1 MSNIEY
7 IASEESALGTI
18 CLRRRE
24 LLSRPGTV
32 ITEITLDHQLL
43 MSSHNTASECALAGV
58 ALEMHSGEKLDVLV
72 GGLGLGYTAQA
83 VLASARVARLEVV
96 EYLPPVVR
104 WLEQGLVPLS
114 TELCRDTRLRVT
126 EGDVY
131 RRLWE
136 NPTRQWDLILVDV
149 DHSPEEPLDSESDR
163 FYTEEGLAHA
173 RRHLAPGGLLGV
185 WSYAEC
191 SPFADSLARVFPEVR
206 VEPITFENLVFEEEE
221 TNWLFFA
228 RG

>member
-32 ITEITLDHQLL
+32 VTEITLDHQLL
-43 MSSHNTASECALAGV
+43 MSSHNTASERALAGV
-58 ALEMHSGEKLDVLV
+58 ALEMHSGGKLDVLV

-83 VLASARVARLEVV
+83 VLAAERVAYLEVV
-96 EYLPPVVR
+96 EYLPPVVH

-114 TELCRDTRLRVT
+114 AELCCDPRLQVT

-131 RRLWE
+131 GRLWE
-136 NPTRQWDLILVDV
+136 NPTRHWDLILVDV
-149 DHSPEEPLDSESDR
+149 DHSPEEPR
-163 FYTEEGLAHA
+163 GIRWAA
-173 RRHLAPGGLLGV
+173 
-185 WSYAEC
+185 C
-191 SPFADSLARVFPEVR
+191 VR
-206 VEPITFENLVFEEEE
+206 IR
-221 TNWLFFA
+221 W
-228 RG
+228 